1 MHPIY
6 SSILT
11 EVRVNPKYIMNSS
24 QHQATPMI
32 NMAFYTLKTG
42 KNTQPTLYSALKPKY
57 AQNSTYTDSLH
68 IACMHIYVHKSTYTQ
83 TCLHKCT
90 IAHIYVATHT

>member
-1 MHPIY
+1 MRPIY

-57 AQNSTYTDSLH
+57 AQKSTYIQTACTLH
-68 IACMHIYVHKSTYTQ
+68 VRTYVHKSTYTQ